1 MSRNRVVIVN
11 GQPRSLTHT
20 ELVTIGLSCM
30 NVSTQSDARGGK
42 MIDIEDVKT
51 LSLKPGQILVVKLT
65 KIYPIEAIEPV
76 VNQIK
81 NSFPNNQVWI
91 LDSDIELM
99 VIDNE

>member
-1 MSRNRVVIVN
+1 
-11 GQPRSLTHT
+11 
-20 ELVTIGLSCM
+20 
-30 NVSTQSDARGGK
+30 

-51 LSLKPGQILVVKLT
+51 LSLKPKQILVVKLT